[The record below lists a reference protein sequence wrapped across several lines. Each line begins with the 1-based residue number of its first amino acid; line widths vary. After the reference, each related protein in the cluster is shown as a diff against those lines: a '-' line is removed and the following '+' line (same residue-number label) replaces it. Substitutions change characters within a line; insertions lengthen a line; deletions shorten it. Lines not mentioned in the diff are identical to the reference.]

1 MKRLEAAVSV
11 SKCGLVVTYRALALD
26 LDGTLLG
33 PDGMVSD
40 GNRHAVKAAA
50 AAGWHV
56 VLATARWYQQAE
68 RVARDIGL
76 VDPVI
81 ACSGAEVRRL
91 RDGVDLFDM
100 RLPAKFASQLYD
112 LCDDADGMAYVY
124 QDREVLLRSANGD
137 RRDGRPE
144 VRGVRS
150 LADADPTPRC
160 ALVFGDELSA
170 SVVKL
175 LLPEWKDDVR
185 FLNSMSGRGANVLT
199 LTSNGADKGVA
210 LQIACADLGI
220 AVSEVVAM
228 GDSETDVEMFRVAG
242 ASVAMGQAS
251 PAVQETATWVTT
263 ANTDDGVGR
272 AITQLLDG
280 RDRVTP

>member
-1 MKRLEAAVSV
+1 M
-11 SKCGLVVTYRALALD
+11 VTYRALALD

-33 PDGMVSD
+33 RDGSVSD
-40 GNRHAVKAAA
+40 GNRRAVKDAAG
-50 AAGWHV
+50 AGWHV

-68 RVARDIGL
+68 RIARDIGI

-91 RDGVDLFDM
+91 RDGVDLFDR
-100 RLPAKFASQLYD
+100 RLPAAFAAQLYD

-124 QDREVLLRSANGD
+124 QDRDVLLRSADGA
-137 RRDGRPE
+137 RRDDRPE
-144 VRGVRS
+144 VRHVRS
-150 LADADPTPRC
+150 LADADADPMPRC
-160 ALVFGDELSA
+160 ALVFGEALSML
-170 SVVKL
+170 VL
-175 LLPEWKDDVR
+175 ETLLPAWKDDVR
-185 FLNSMSGRGANVLT
+185 FLNSMTGRGARVLT
-199 LTSNGADKGVA
+199 LTSQGADKGVA

-220 AVSEVVAM
+220 ALSEVVAM

-251 PAVQETATWVTT
+251 PAVQESATWVTT

-272 AITQLLDG
+272 AIAQLLAG
-280 RDRVTP
+280 RNHVTP